1 MQAWQR
7 GAVRASSASPA
18 RITRARKSGEA
29 TKRPRSAAFGAPPV
43 PDFAAIEV
51 NSVATAALGDF
62 DRSGAV
68 EARDLTR
75 LLSAWGTGG
84 PLADLDGDGI
94 VAAADFA
101 RRLGG

>member
-1 MQAWQR
+1 MAAWR
-7 GAVRASSASPA
+7 GAGVKCEPR
-18 RITRARKSGEA
+18 EA
-29 TKRPRSAAFGAPPV
+29 TKRPRAAAFGAPPV

-94 VAAADFA
+94 VAIEV
-101 RRLGG
+101 LSLIHI

>member
-1 MQAWQR
+1 MR
-7 GAVRASSASPA
+7 G
-18 RITRARKSGEA
+18 KSGEA
-29 TKRPRSAAFGAPPV
+29 TKRARAAAFGAPPV

-51 NSVATAALGDF
+51 NSVVTAALGDL

-68 EARDLTR
+68 DARDLTR
-75 LLSAWGTGG
+75 LLTPWGTRG
-84 PLADLDGDGI
+84 PIAALDGDGI